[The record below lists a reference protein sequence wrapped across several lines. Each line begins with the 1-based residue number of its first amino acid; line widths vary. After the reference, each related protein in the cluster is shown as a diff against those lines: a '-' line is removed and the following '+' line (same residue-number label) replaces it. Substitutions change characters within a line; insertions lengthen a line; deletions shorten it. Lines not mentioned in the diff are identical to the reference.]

1 MKTVKTAEVLNTTVN
16 IDSQKMED
24 QVDQALRPGNAD
36 EVLSE
41 AFRLTVTRKDI
52 KTLHQLNWL
61 NDEVC

>member
-1 MKTVKTAEVLNTTVN
+1 
-16 IDSQKMED
+16 MED